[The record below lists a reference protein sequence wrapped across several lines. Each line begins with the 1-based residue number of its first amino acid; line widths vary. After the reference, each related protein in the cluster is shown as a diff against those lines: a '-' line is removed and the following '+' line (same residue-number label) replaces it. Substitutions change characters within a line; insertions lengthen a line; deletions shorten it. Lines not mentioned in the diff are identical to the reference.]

1 MNKLRKFLALPMAD
15 QWLLARCVVLVALIR
30 LGLNTLTLAA
40 VQQRLKPWMS
50 PDGRRQQRTNEIP
63 SAEMDRLMWAIRQ
76 ASRCVPAATCLTQA
90 LAAQVMLGREGC
102 PTQLRL
108 GVTREAGEFQAHAW
122 VECGGRVI
130 IGDHGSLAKFTTLPA
145 ID

>member
-1 MNKLRKFLALPMAD
+1 MSKLRKFFALGLSD
-15 QWLLARCVVLVALIR
+15 QWLLVRCLVLVALIR

-40 VQQRLKPWMS
+40 VQQRLRPWMT
-50 PDGRRQQRTNEIP
+50 PERRKRSRDMQKT
-63 SAEMDRLMWAIRQ
+63 EMDHLMWAIRQ
-76 ASRCVPAATCLTQA
+76 ASRCVPQATCLTQA

-108 GVTREAGEFQAHAW
+108 GVTREQGEFQAHAW

-130 IGDHGSLAKFTTLPA
+130 IGDHGALGKFTTLPA